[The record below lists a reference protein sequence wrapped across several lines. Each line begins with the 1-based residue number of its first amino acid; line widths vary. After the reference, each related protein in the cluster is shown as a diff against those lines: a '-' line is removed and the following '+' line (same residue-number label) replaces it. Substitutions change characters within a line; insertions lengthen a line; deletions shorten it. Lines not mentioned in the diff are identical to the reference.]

1 MQEKLYFY
9 EPDLHSNILDHTH
22 SNLHVSISV
31 MADMTDTASMADE
44 ITRTDIADP
53 EGEITG
59 TNISGAKV
67 ESRSTSIV
75 VPDGDVASMN
85 TMKSRVETPG
95 MNIADLEGKIT
106 TTDTTDTEARPFE
119 FFRLPRELR
128 DIIYDLVARDTV
140 LVKIYD
146 SVEGICEPP
155 ISNMKVH
162 NAPYTHLLVLNKRFS
177 FEYSQRAVLLLENV
191 SYTHFGEPIFLED
204 PLPSIK
210 SVKFDLTLD
219 WEVNSLWNWNYS
231 LYYNQQW
238 LHTVLKRVS
247 DAEKITVRMSV
258 RAGQHQTAQQWQ
270 EWRDAPRNCAALDSF
285 VQVLQPSTLALYS
298 RDEDIDDEG
307 VRGPK
312 TEQLRQTWTAEGGW
326 KTKT

>member
-1 MQEKLYFY
+1 
-9 EPDLHSNILDHTH
+9 
-22 SNLHVSISV
+22 
-31 MADMTDTASMADE
+31 MTDTASMADE

-162 NAPYTHLLVLNKRFS
+162 NAPYTHLFVLNKRFS
-177 FEYSQRAVLLLENV
+177 FEYSQRAVLLLEHV

-219 WEVNSLWNWNYS
+219 WEV
-231 LYYNQQW
+231 
-238 LHTVLKRVS
+238 LKRVC

>member
-1 MQEKLYFY
+1 
-9 EPDLHSNILDHTH
+9 
-22 SNLHVSISV
+22 
-31 MADMTDTASMADE
+31 MTDIASMADE
-44 ITRTDIADP
+44 ITRIDIADP
-53 EGEITG
+53 KGKITG
-59 TNISGAKV
+59 TNITGAEV

-75 VPDGDVASMN
+75 VSDGDVASTN
-85 TMKSRVETPG
+85 TMKSGVETPSA
-95 MNIADLEGKIT
+95 NIVDLEGKIT

-128 DIIYDLVARDTV
+128 DIIYDLVARETV

-155 ISNMKVH
+155 ISYMKVH
-162 NAPYTHLLVLNKRFS
+162 NAPYTHLLVLNKRFN
-177 FEYSQRAVLLLENV
+177 FEYSQRAALLLEHV

-210 SVKFDLTLD
+210 SVKLDLTLG
-219 WEVNSLWNWNYS
+219 WEENSSQLRDHT
-231 LYYNQQW
+231 LYYHQQW
-238 LHTVLKRVS
+238 LYTVLKRVR
-247 DAEKITVRMSV
+247 DAENISVRLSV

-270 EWRDAPRNCAALDSF
+270 EWHDAPRNCAALDSF

-326 KTKT
+326 KMKT